1 MMRWDWVNDTT
12 VAMRREQKHMRR
24 VRRQQMMEEAD
35 AIVAEMEYD
44 SRVEGD
50 VAAAAFDQDINDA
63 NDVVLGVDE
72 NDEANDFM
80 DEDTSDGSEEADTSD
95 EESTGSTEYRWGDH
109 VTARSVFTY
118 TDYSDNDSDETEE
131 DDEEEIEA
139 GETETVRRGRMMRA
153 SRRDILQLFR
163 SH

>member
-1 MMRWDWVNDTT
+1 
-12 VAMRREQKHMRR
+12 MRR

-35 AIVAEMEYD
+35 AIVAEMEND
-44 SRVEGD
+44 SRVEGED
-50 VAAAAFDQDINDA
+50 AATAFDQDI

-118 TDYSDNDSDETEE
+118 TDESDNDSDDTEE
-131 DDEEEIEA
+131 DDEEEIETE
-139 GETETVRRGRMMRA
+139 ETETVRRGRMMRA
-153 SRRDILQLFR
+153 NRRGILQLFR